1 MWATA
6 CRTGMH
12 RVDLRTRTALVLLV
26 TLLGLALA
34 ALTPAPAEAAEFSS
48 TINFDSGFSA
58 GDTVSTLAP
67 GQGMT
72 GSNLGTVS
80 VVGYNPDV
88 SGNTAMIFDST
99 CGGQTVPP
107 GSPSFNRNLC
117 SGQDWD
123 LYAPSQ
129 GNTLINTEDGDAGD
143 PDDTGN
149 TANTFTFDFSNWGPG
164 VVTVVDLNVVDID
177 DFQTAAHV
185 ALYDASNALLG
196 DLPIAADGDNIL
208 EHVDVGVAGVARM
221 VVQLDG
227 SGSVDDIRITTQLP
241 IIDLELTK
249 TAAPSQVQVGEQT
262 TFTVDVVN
270 QGPDDA
276 TGVVVTDTLP
286 AGVSYVSDNGGG
298 AFDSATGDWTI
309 GDLAVGASASLSIV
323 VTVDEAGSFTNVA
336 EVTAAN
342 EDDSDS
348 VPGDG
353 QGDDWDDATVT
364 ATPVIDLEL
373 FKDAVPAQVQVGEQ
387 TTFTVT
393 VVNQGP
399 SAATGVV
406 VTDTLPAGVSYV
418 SDNGGGA
425 FDSATG
431 DWTVGNLAVGG
442 SAALSLVVTVDD
454 VGTFTNVAEVTA
466 ANEDDIDSVPGDG
479 QGDDWDDAVVSS
491 QPIIDLE
498 LVKDA
503 DPAEVSV
510 GDETTFTITVL
521 NKGPYDASGVAVTDV
536 LPDGVTYV
544 SHSGTASLTLS
555 QSGAAGLVTLAAPD
569 GAYDPAT
576 GIWMIGNLPVGASTT
591 LAIVVTVDE
600 AGTITNVAEVT
611 AANEVDVDSVPGD
624 GQGDDWDDAIVEA
637 SQVLASGTIGDTV
650 WFDEDK
656 DGIQDSNEEGVSGVT
671 IRLTNQGTG
680 DVSTQVTNANGRYLF
695 AALDPGTYVV
705 SIVMS
710 TAPESTA
717 LTTAGSFTVDLG
729 PDESFLAA
737 DFGLAG
743 SLPRTGMEIGTVAL
757 LGLAMLAAGG
767 ALLLATRKRR
777 PSLG

>member
-6 CRTGMH
+6 CRLGMH
-12 RVDLRTRTALVLLV
+12 RVGLRQRTALVLLV
-26 TLLGLALA
+26 TLLGLALV
-34 ALTPAPAEAAEFSS
+34 ALSPASAEAAEFSN
-48 TINFDSGFSA
+48 TINFESGFSA

-67 GQGMT
+67 GQGMS
-72 GSNLGTVS
+72 GSDLGTVT
-80 VVGYNPDV
+80 VVGFNPDV
-88 SGNTAMIFDST
+88 GGNTAMIFDST
-99 CGGQTVPP
+99 CGGQTVPASNP
-107 GSPSFNRNLC
+107 AFNRNLC

-123 LYAPSQ
+123 LYAPGQ
-129 GNTLINTEDGDAGD
+129 GNTMINTEDGDASD

-149 TANTFTFDFSNWGPG
+149 RASTWSFDFSNWGPG
-164 VVTVVDLNVVDID
+164 VVTVDRFMVLDIETT
-177 DFQTAAHV
+177 QPAAHV
-185 ALYDASNALLG
+185 VLYDASNAVLAN
-196 DLPIAADGDNIL
+196 LPIAADGDSQL
-208 EHVDVGVAGVARM
+208 EQVNVGVAGVRRM

-227 SGSVDDIRITTQLP
+227 SGAIDDITIRTQVP

-249 TAAPSQVQVGEQT
+249 AATPGQVQVGEQT
-262 TFTVDVVN
+262 TFTVDIVN
-270 QGPDDA
+270 QGPDA
-276 TGVVVTDTLP
+276 ASGVVVTDTLP

-298 AFDSATGDWTI
+298 AFDPASGDWTI
-309 GDLAVGASASLSIV
+309 GDLAVGASASLSI
-323 VTVDEAGSFTNVA
+323 
-336 EVTAAN
+336 
-342 EDDSDS
+342 
-348 VPGDG
+348 
-353 QGDDWDDATVT
+353 
-364 ATPVIDLEL
+364 
-373 FKDAVPAQVQVGEQ
+373 
-387 TTFTVT
+387 
-393 VVNQGP
+393 
-399 SAATGVV
+399 
-406 VTDTLPAGVSYV
+406 
-418 SDNGGGA
+418 
-425 FDSATG
+425 
-431 DWTVGNLAVGG
+431 
-442 SAALSLVVTVDD
+442 VVTVDD

-466 ANEDDIDSVPGDG
+466 ANEDDIDSTPADGQGDDWDDAAVTATPVIDLELFKDAVPSQVQVGEQTTFTITIVNQGPSAASGVVVTDTLPAGVSYVSDNGGGAFDPASGDWTIGDLAVGASASLSIVVTVDDVGTFTNVAEVTAANEDDIDSTPADG

-491 QPIIDLE
+491 TPVIDLE

-521 NKGPYDASGVAVTDV
+521 NKGPYDASGVVVTDV
-536 LPDGVTYV
+536 LPDGVSYV

-555 QSGAAGLVTLAAPD
+555 RTGATSPVTLAAP
-569 GAYDPAT
+569 AEVYDPAT
-576 GIWMIGNLPVGASTT
+576 GIWTIGNLPVGASTT

-600 AGTITNVAEVT
+600 PGTLTNVAEVT

-624 GQGDDWDDAIVEA
+624 GQGDDWDDAVVEA

-671 IRLTNQGTG
+671 IRLTNQDTG
-680 DVSTQVTNANGRYLF
+680 AVSTQVTNANGRYLF

-729 PDESFLAA
+729 ADESFLAA

-743 SLPRTGMEIGTVAL
+743 SLPRTGLELGTVAL
-757 LGLAMLAAGG
+757 LGMAMLAAGG

-777 PSLG
+777 PALN

>member
-353 QGDDWDDATVT
+353 QGDDWDDA
-364 ATPVIDLEL
+364 
-373 FKDAVPAQVQVGEQ
+373 
-387 TTFTVT
+387 
-393 VVNQGP
+393 
-399 SAATGVV
+399 
-406 VTDTLPAGVSYV
+406 
-418 SDNGGGA
+418 
-425 FDSATG
+425 
-431 DWTVGNLAVGG
+431 
-442 SAALSLVVTVDD
+442 
-454 VGTFTNVAEVTA
+454 
-466 ANEDDIDSVPGDG
+466 
-479 QGDDWDDAVVSS
+479 VVSS

>member
-6 CRTGMH
+6 CRIGMH
-12 RVDLRTRTALVLLV
+12 RVGLRKRTALVLLV

-34 ALTPAPAEAAEFSS
+34 ALTPASAEAAEFSN
-48 TINFDSGFSA
+48 TINFEAGYSA
-58 GDTVSTLAP
+58 GNTVSTLAP
-67 GQGMT
+67 GQGMS
-72 GSNLGTVS
+72 GSDLGTVT
-80 VVGYNPDV
+80 VVGFNPDV
-88 SGNTAMIFDST
+88 GGNTAMIFDST
-99 CGGQTVPP
+99 CGGQTVPATDP
-107 GSPSFNRNLC
+107 AFNRNLC

-123 LYAPSQ
+123 LYAPAQ
-129 GNTLINTEDGDAGD
+129 GNTMINTEDGDGSD

-149 TANTFTFDFSNWGPG
+149 TANTWSFDFSNWGPG
-164 VVTVVDLNVVDID
+164 VVTVDSFVAIDIERT
-177 DFQTAAHV
+177 QPAAHV
-185 ALYDASNALLG
+185 TLYDASDAVLG
-196 DLPIAADGDNIL
+196 NLPIPANGDNQL
-208 EHVDVGVAGVARM
+208 EHINVGLAGVARM

-227 SGSVDDIRITTQLP
+227 SGAIDDLTIRTEVP

-249 TAAPSQVQVGEQT
+249 TAAPGQVQVGEQT
-262 TFTVDVVN
+262 TFTVNVVN
-270 QGPDDA
+270 QGPDA
-276 TGVVVTDTLP
+276 ASGVVVTDTLP

-298 AFDSATGDWTI
+298 AFDPATGAWTI
-309 GDLAVGASASLSIV
+309 GDLPFGGSDALSIV
-323 VTVDEAGSFTNVA
+323 VTVDDVGTFTNVA

-342 EDDSDS
+342 EDDVDS
-348 VPGDG
+348 TPGDG
-353 QGDDWDDATVT
+353 QGDDWDNAAVT

-387 TTFTVT
+387 TTFTIT

-399 SAATGVV
+399 SAASGVV

-425 FDSATG
+425 FDPATG
-431 DWTVGNLAVGG
+431 AWTIGDLPFGG
-442 SAALSLVVTVDD
+442 SDALSIVVTVDD

-466 ANEDDIDSVPGDG
+466 ANEDDVDSTPGDG
-479 QGDDWDDAVVSS
+479 QGDDWDDAVVASS
-491 QPIIDLE
+491 PVIDLE

-521 NKGPYDASGVAVTDV
+521 NKGPYDASGVVVADV
-536 LPDGVTYV
+536 LPAGVTYV
-544 SHSGTASLTLS
+544 SHSGTASLTLN
-555 QSGAAGLVTLAAPD
+555 QTGATAPITMAAPD
-569 GAYDPAT
+569 GAFDPVSGT
-576 GIWMIGNLPVGASTT
+576 WTIGNLPVGASTS
-591 LAIVVTVDE
+591 LAIVVTVDQ
-600 AGTITNVAEVT
+600 AGTLTNVAEVS
-611 AANEVDVDSVPGD
+611 AANEVDVDSTPGD
-624 GQGDDWDDAIVEA
+624 GQGDDWDDAVVLA

-656 DGIQDSNEEGVSGVT
+656 DGTQDSSEEGVSGVT
-671 IRLTNQGTG
+671 IRLTNQDTG
-680 DVSTQVTNANGRYLF
+680 VVSTQVTNANGKYLF

-717 LTTAGSFTVDLG
+717 LTTAGSFTVNLHES
-729 PDESFLAA
+729 ESFLAA

-743 SLPRTGMEIGTVAL
+743 SLPRTGMEVATVAL

-767 ALLLATRKRR
+767 ALLLLTRRR
-777 PSLG
+777 RRQLI